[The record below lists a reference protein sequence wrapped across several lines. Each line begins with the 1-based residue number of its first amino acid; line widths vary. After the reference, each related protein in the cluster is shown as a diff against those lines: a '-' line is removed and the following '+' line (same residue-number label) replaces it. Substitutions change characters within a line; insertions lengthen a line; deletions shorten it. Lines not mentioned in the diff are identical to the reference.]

1 MIQNS
6 AYGNPMLDGASAF
19 PDIYIQHQSADKPE
33 GPPPSN
39 NNIANY
45 TNRNSG
51 YPYQTCVA
59 SAPAPLVARESC
71 VRAEFVKDTQDL
83 AVGFRQLSH
92 NVPIKTEH
100 CIANNVATNE
110 TGGEL
115 GITTARPKASEQML
129 QTVDQKPYES
139 FTQQSIAYVQ
149 TPAAAG
155 EEREREEE
163 QDVGA
168 KASPKKEQ
176 RRPMNAFL
184 IFCKRHRTML
194 KNRFPEENRAISI
207 KLGKWWRMLTTE
219 QKKPFQLLSK
229 EYKNKYLSLNP
240 NFRWCKQPMVPA
252 TPSTPSPLV
261 TLAPNATN
269 VLSLAAVRPE
279 PSFVQDNRESL
290 EAAESLVQLAQGKPL
305 LSVFRLADESNMGSL
320 NELCVGPNVGSRADN
335 KEPTWKPPKATQ
347 TVGRELP
354 APPTPSISGN
364 ALTEPIAAEGRSSP
378 RATRS
383 CKGKK
388 YQELMSRMYP
398 NAHAPQTK
406 RSPGARM
413 QKDNQKLPK
422 TATVAA
428 GGDDQ
433 TGFLYSNTAMPE
445 LDPLAIDALMMELD
459 SKISDLPAM
468 NVGDFC
474 ILLNSEKKR
483 KKSFTKLPKQKLFL
497 NREEQPST
505 VASVTASGV
514 ALQSCNS
521 MNGVAPPIATITQ
534 PATNG
539 VDDSV
544 RPVVHPGPPKIV
556 GCRKRKAPKE
566 CITRNPR
573 PSVVEREVGCG
584 LDPRKDDTTCHDRTC
599 QA

>member
-229 EYKNKYLSLNP
+229 E
-240 NFRWCKQPMVPA
+240 
-252 TPSTPSPLV
+252 
-261 TLAPNATN
+261 
-269 VLSLAAVRPE
+269 VR
-279 PSFVQDNRESL
+279 
-290 EAAESLVQLAQGKPL
+290 
-305 LSVFRLADESNMGSL
+305 
-320 NELCVGPNVGSRADN
+320 
-335 KEPTWKPPKATQ
+335 T
-347 TVGRELP
+347 
-354 APPTPSISGN
+354 
-364 ALTEPIAAEGRSSP
+364 
-378 RATRS
+378 
-383 CKGKK
+383 
-388 YQELMSRMYP
+388 Y
-398 NAHAPQTK
+398 
-406 RSPGARM
+406 
-413 QKDNQKLPK
+413 
-422 TATVAA
+422 
-428 GGDDQ
+428 
-433 TGFLYSNTAMPE
+433 
-445 LDPLAIDALMMELD
+445 
-459 SKISDLPAM
+459 
-468 NVGDFC
+468 
-474 ILLNSEKKR
+474 
-483 KKSFTKLPKQKLFL
+483 
-497 NREEQPST
+497 
-505 VASVTASGV
+505 
-514 ALQSCNS
+514 
-521 MNGVAPPIATITQ
+521 
-534 PATNG
+534 
-539 VDDSV
+539 
-544 RPVVHPGPPKIV
+544 
-556 GCRKRKAPKE
+556 
-566 CITRNPR
+566 
-573 PSVVEREVGCG
+573 
-584 LDPRKDDTTCHDRTC
+584 
-599 QA
+599 